1 MSRVRTRPT
10 RDDTREK
17 LFEAA
22 ARVFEE
28 QGIGGASIEAIAAAA
43 GFTRGAFYSNF
54 KSKDELIIAMLEDH
68 VEQSIRRNLDLLA
81 RHKNLA
87 DFIDALKTMD
97 RSRQDPLGRSPLLH
111 MEMIL
116 FVARAEKR
124 RPELA
129 KRLRARRKL
138 ITDIVET
145 TLKNSGRNGSLNPT
159 WTGAILLALEDGF
172 RLHRLIDPETT
183 PADSFLRAIGDLQ
196 RAIGIRRPDERC
208 DSGRFSA
215 ALAPACA
222 LCNWPGDRAH
232 LARATPC
239 QIAKRG
245 QRADG
250 DADRKGDGVIA
261 GEVVQQAGDPG
272 TRGAAGERRQ
282 HDGAEDAAVMLALKD
297 LQHHRAHDRGQA
309 VAERALRQA
318 S

>member
-10 RDDTREK
+10 RDDTCDK

-22 ARVFEE
+22 AQVFEE

-68 VEQSIRRNLDLLA
+68 VAQSIRRNLDLLA
-81 RHKNLA
+81 EHKTMPEFLN
-87 DFIDALKTMD
+87 ALRSMD

-138 ITDIVET
+138 VADIVET
-145 TLKNSGRNGSLNPT
+145 AAKNSGKNGARNPE
-159 WTGAILLALEDGF
+159 WIAAIVLALEDGF

-183 PADSFLRAIGDLQ
+183 PPDSFLRAIDDLQ
-196 RAIGIRRPDERC
+196 RAMGISSC
-208 DSGRFSA
+208 
-215 ALAPACA
+215 
-222 LCNWPGDRAH
+222 
-232 LARATPC
+232 
-239 QIAKRG
+239 
-245 QRADG
+245 
-250 DADRKGDGVIA
+250 
-261 GEVVQQAGDPG
+261 
-272 TRGAAGERRQ
+272 
-282 HDGAEDAAVMLALKD
+282 
-297 LQHHRAHDRGQA
+297 
-309 VAERALRQA
+309 
-318 S
+318 

>member
-54 KSKDELIIAMLEDH
+54 KSKDELIIAMLEEH
-68 VEQSIRRNLDLLA
+68 VEQTIRRNLDLLD
-81 RHKNLA
+81 RHRNLA
-87 DFIDALKTMD
+87 DFIDALKNMD
-97 RSRQDPLGRSPLLH
+97 KSRQDPLGRSPLLH

-124 RPELA
+124 RPDLA

-145 TLKNSGRNGSLNPT
+145 TLKNSGKTGALNPT
-159 WTGAILLALEDGF
+159 WTGAIVLALEDGF

-183 PADSFLRAIGDLQ
+183 PADSFLRAISDLQ
-196 RAIGIRRPDERC
+196 RAIGI
-208 DSGRFSA
+208 SSA
-215 ALAPACA
+215 
-222 LCNWPGDRAH
+222 
-232 LARATPC
+232 
-239 QIAKRG
+239 
-245 QRADG
+245 
-250 DADRKGDGVIA
+250 
-261 GEVVQQAGDPG
+261 
-272 TRGAAGERRQ
+272 
-282 HDGAEDAAVMLALKD
+282 
-297 LQHHRAHDRGQA
+297 
-309 VAERALRQA
+309 
-318 S
+318 

>member
-10 RDDTREK
+10 RDDTCEK

-54 KSKDELIIAMLEDH
+54 KSKDELIIAMLENH
-68 VEQSIRRNLDLLA
+68 VEQSIRRSLDLLA
-81 RHKNLA
+81 RHKSLA

-97 RSRQDPLGRSPLLH
+97 RSLQDPLGRSPLLH

-124 RPELA
+124 RPDLA

-138 ITDIVET
+138 ITDIIEA
-145 TLKNSGRNGSLNPT
+145 TLKKSGRNGFLNST
-159 WTGAILLALEDGF
+159 WTGSILLALEDGF

-196 RAIGIRRPDERC
+196 RAMGI
-208 DSGRFSA
+208 SS
-215 ALAPACA
+215 
-222 LCNWPGDRAH
+222 
-232 LARATPC
+232 T
-239 QIAKRG
+239 
-245 QRADG
+245 
-250 DADRKGDGVIA
+250 
-261 GEVVQQAGDPG
+261 
-272 TRGAAGERRQ
+272 
-282 HDGAEDAAVMLALKD
+282 
-297 LQHHRAHDRGQA
+297 
-309 VAERALRQA
+309 
-318 S
+318 

>member
-97 RSRQDPLGRSPLLH
+97 RSQQDPLGRSPLLH

-129 KRLRARRKL
+129 KRLRARRQL

-145 TLKNSGRNGSLNPT
+145 TAKNSGKNLPEPGMGRRDPA
-159 WTGAILLALEDGF
+159 GAGG
-172 RLHRLIDPETT
+172 RLS
-183 PADSFLRAIGDLQ
+183 PAPPDRSGDHAGRQLFARDQ
-196 RAIGIRRPDERC
+196 R
-208 DSGRFSA
+208 SA
-215 ALAPACA
+215 A
-222 LCNWPGDRAH
+222 
-232 LARATPC
+232 
-239 QIAKRG
+239 
-245 QRADG
+245 
-250 DADRKGDGVIA
+250 
-261 GEVVQQAGDPG
+261 
-272 TRGAAGERRQ
+272 ERS
-282 HDGAEDAAVMLALKD
+282 AMTFD
-297 LQHHRAHDRGQA
+297 LPRR
-309 VAERALRQA
+309 
-318 S
+318 

>member
-1 MSRVRTRPT
+1 
-10 RDDTREK
+10 

-68 VEQSIRRNLDLLA
+68 VAQSIRRNLDLLA

-87 DFIDALKTMD
+87 DFIEALKTMD

-124 RPELA
+124 RPDLA
-129 KRLRARRKL
+129 QRLRARRKL
-138 ITDIVET
+138 VADIVET
-145 TLKNSGRNGSLNPT
+145 TLKNNGRNASLNPT
-159 WTGAILLALEDGF
+159 WTGAIVLALEDGF

-196 RAIGIRRPDERC
+196 RGMGLS
-208 DSGRFSA
+208 SGLSSA
-215 ALAPACA
+215 
-222 LCNWPGDRAH
+222 
-232 LARATPC
+232 
-239 QIAKRG
+239 
-245 QRADG
+245 
-250 DADRKGDGVIA
+250 
-261 GEVVQQAGDPG
+261 
-272 TRGAAGERRQ
+272 
-282 HDGAEDAAVMLALKD
+282 
-297 LQHHRAHDRGQA
+297 
-309 VAERALRQA
+309 
-318 S
+318 

>member
-10 RDDTREK
+10 RDDTCEK

-28 QGIGGASIEAIAAAA
+28 QGIGGASIEIIAAAA

-68 VEQSIRRNLDLLA
+68 LGQTIRLNLDLLA

-129 KRLRARRKL
+129 KRLRAGRKL
-138 ITDIVET
+138 IADIIET
-145 TLKNSGRNGSLNPT
+145 TAKNSGRNPGLDPA
-159 WTGAILLALEDGF
+159 WWGAIVLAMEDGF

-183 PADSFLRAIGDLQ
+183 PADSFLRAIGDLR
-196 RAIGIRRPDERC
+196 RAIGAA
-208 DSGRFSA
+208 SA
-215 ALAPACA
+215 
-222 LCNWPGDRAH
+222 
-232 LARATPC
+232 
-239 QIAKRG
+239 
-245 QRADG
+245 
-250 DADRKGDGVIA
+250 
-261 GEVVQQAGDPG
+261 
-272 TRGAAGERRQ
+272 
-282 HDGAEDAAVMLALKD
+282 
-297 LQHHRAHDRGQA
+297 
-309 VAERALRQA
+309 
-318 S
+318 

>member
-54 KSKDELIIAMLEDH
+54 TSKDELIIAMLEDH
-68 VEQSIRRNLDLLA
+68 VEQTIRRNLDLLA
-81 RHKNLA
+81 RHKNIV

-97 RSRQDPLGRSPLLH
+97 RSRHDPLGRSPLLH

-129 KRLRARRKL
+129 KRLRARRQL

-145 TLKNSGRNGSLNPT
+145 TLKNSGKNGALNPT

-196 RAIGIRRPDERC
+196 RAIGI
-208 DSGRFSA
+208 SS
-215 ALAPACA
+215 
-222 LCNWPGDRAH
+222 N
-232 LARATPC
+232 
-239 QIAKRG
+239 
-245 QRADG
+245 
-250 DADRKGDGVIA
+250 
-261 GEVVQQAGDPG
+261 
-272 TRGAAGERRQ
+272 
-282 HDGAEDAAVMLALKD
+282 
-297 LQHHRAHDRGQA
+297 
-309 VAERALRQA
+309 
-318 S
+318 

>member
-10 RDDTREK
+10 RDDTRDK

-22 ARVFEE
+22 ARVFED

-54 KSKDELIIAMLEDH
+54 KSKDELIFAMLEDH

-87 DFIDALKTMD
+87 DFLEALRTMD

-138 ITDIVET
+138 ITDIVT
-145 TLKNSGRNGSLNPT
+145 ATLKNGGRNGVLNPE
-159 WTGAILLALEDGF
+159 WTGAIVLALEDGF

-183 PADSFLRAIGDLQ
+183 PADSFLRAITDLQ
-196 RAIGIRRPDERC
+196 RAIGVSP
-208 DSGRFSA
+208 
-215 ALAPACA
+215 
-222 LCNWPGDRAH
+222 
-232 LARATPC
+232 
-239 QIAKRG
+239 
-245 QRADG
+245 
-250 DADRKGDGVIA
+250 
-261 GEVVQQAGDPG
+261 
-272 TRGAAGERRQ
+272 
-282 HDGAEDAAVMLALKD
+282 
-297 LQHHRAHDRGQA
+297 
-309 VAERALRQA
+309 
-318 S
+318 

>member
-10 RDDTREK
+10 RDDTCEK

-22 ARVFEE
+22 AHVFEE
-28 QGIGGASIEAIAAAA
+28 QGIGSASIEAIAAAA

-54 KSKDELIIAMLEDH
+54 KSKDELIIAMIEDH
-68 VEQSIRRNLDLLA
+68 VAQSIRRNLDLLA
-81 RHKNLA
+81 RHDNLA
-87 DFIDALKTMD
+87 DFINALKTMD

-138 ITDIVET
+138 IADIVET
-145 TLKNSGRNGSLNPT
+145 AAKRNGKSGPHNPT

-196 RAIGIRRPDERC
+196 RVMGI
-208 DSGRFSA
+208 
-215 ALAPACA
+215 AP
-222 LCNWPGDRAH
+222 P
-232 LARATPC
+232 
-239 QIAKRG
+239 
-245 QRADG
+245 
-250 DADRKGDGVIA
+250 
-261 GEVVQQAGDPG
+261 
-272 TRGAAGERRQ
+272 
-282 HDGAEDAAVMLALKD
+282 
-297 LQHHRAHDRGQA
+297 
-309 VAERALRQA
+309 
-318 S
+318 